1 MTFVDWKHITSKLIN
16 DVIEY
21 VGGCLPP
28 YFLCDCSI
36 DTGDYGGALM
46 SWAMQTNALSL
57 PNTDSY
63 VEAAWPALEER
74 WNPHREAEQVTI
86 IDCL

>member
-1 MTFVDWKHITSKLIN
+1 
-16 DVIEY
+16 
-21 VGGCLPP
+21 
-28 YFLCDCSI
+28 
-36 DTGDYGGALM
+36 M

-63 VEAAWPALEER
+63 VEADWPALEES
-74 WNPHREAEQVTI
+74 WNSHREGEQVTI

>member
-1 MTFVDWKHITSKLIN
+1 
-16 DVIEY
+16 
-21 VGGCLPP
+21 
-28 YFLCDCSI
+28 
-36 DTGDYGGALM
+36 M

-63 VEAAWPALEER
+63 VEEDWPALEKS
-74 WNPHREAEQVTI
+74 WNSHREAEQVTI